1 MKDNQKAITK
11 DNVTIDIDGV
21 LYIKIKDAEKA
32 SYGVDDS
39 EFAIKQLAQVTNSAQ
54 NLWKVLFLDDDEI
67 RNRKAYT

>member
-39 EFAIKQLAQVTNSAQ
+39 EFAIKQLAQVPNFSQ
-54 NLWKVLFLDDDEI
+54 E
-67 RNRKAYT
+67 